1 MSRYWIQ
8 YSIYFLFIVLLQSLV
23 VSHLGISIYAY
34 PMVYILVI
42 LVLPFDFNIL
52 LTLAIAII
60 LGISV
65 DILSDT
71 FGLHTSAA
79 IFVAYFRPAVLKL
92 LTPRDGYDTTLI
104 PTIQDMGIAWFSA
117 YYILIILLHHIWFF
131 TIEIFRLDLSGLIVL
146 KVIVSALFSILF
158 MTTLQFLLYKS
169 SK

>member
-1 MSRYWIQ
+1 
-8 YSIYFLFIVLLQSLV
+8 
-23 VSHLGISIYAY
+23 
-34 PMVYILVI
+34 MVYILVI

-52 LTLAIAII
+52 LTIAIALI

-65 DILSDT
+65 DTLSDT

-92 LTPRDGYDTTLI
+92 LTPRDGYDSSVI
-104 PTIQDMGIAWFSA
+104 PTIQDMGFTWFSA
-117 YYILIILLHHIWFF
+117 YSGLLILLHHIWFF

-146 KVIVSALFSILF
+146 KVFVSFLFSFIF
-158 MTTLQFLLYKS
+158 MIGLQFLLYKP